1 MQKVLEKIEKYLKD
15 SSTCYIEVD
24 EYSKEDLE
32 KLISFLKNKGYKHIA
47 LEYENVIKTERKV

>member
-15 SSTCYIEVD
+15 SSACYIEVD

-32 KLISFLKNKGYKHIA
+32 RLILFLKNKGYKHVA
-47 LEYENVIKTERKV
+47 LEYENVIKIERKV